1 MQTVIEYF
9 NNARLLE
16 MKDNMK
22 LYFAKRARAVSC
34 AFVFL
39 VTLFAWA
46 APSQAQIVAL
56 GASVVQG
63 YGVSS
68 GEAFPEQLQA
78 MLRAK
83 GKQYAVTNQGVSGD
97 TTSGVLS
104 RLDSAVPEGT
114 RIVILMIGG
123 NDVRR
128 GGSVADAQAGVGQIM
143 SRLQARHIRVINAM
157 PLYRAARGK
166 GMVLPDGIHLTP
178 AGQKYVASAL
188 ASSIN

>member
-1 MQTVIEYF
+1 
-9 NNARLLE
+9 
-16 MKDNMK
+16 MKPLIVK
-22 LYFAKRARAVSC
+22 QARAISV

-39 VTLFAWA
+39 VVQFAWA

-63 YGVSS
+63 FGVSS

-83 GKQYAVTNQGVSGD
+83 GKQYSVSNQGVYGD
-97 TTSGVLS
+97 TTAGVLS

-128 GGSVADAQAGVGQIM
+128 GGSAADAGAGVGQIM
-143 SRLQARHIRVINAM
+143 SRLQARKIRVINAM
-157 PLYRAARGK
+157 PLYKAARSK
-166 GMVLPDGIHLTP
+166 GMVVADGIHLNA
-178 AGQKYVASAL
+178 AGQKYVAGAL
-188 ASSIN
+188 LPSIN

>member
-9 NNARLLE
+9 DNNHLLKK
-16 MKDNMK
+16 KDDMK
-22 LYFAKRARAVSC
+22 LYSAKAARAVSC
-34 AFVFL
+34 AIVFL
-39 VTLFAWA
+39 IALFACA
-46 APSQAQIVAL
+46 APSHAQIVAL
-56 GASVVQG
+56 GASVVEG
-63 YGVSS
+63 YGVNS

-83 GKQYAVTNQGVSGD
+83 GKQYTVTNRGISGD

-114 RIVILMIGG
+114 RIVILLIGG

-128 GGSVADAQAGVGQIM
+128 GGSVADARAGVGQIV

-157 PLYRAARGK
+157 PYYKAARGK

-178 AGQKYVASAL
+178 AGQKYMASAL

>member
-1 MQTVIEYF
+1 VANQARVISW
-9 NNARLLE
+9 
-16 MKDNMK
+16 
-22 LYFAKRARAVSC
+22 V
-34 AFVFL
+34 FVFIIAQL
-39 VTLFAWA
+39 VWA

-83 GKQYAVTNQGVSGD
+83 GKSYTVSNAGIYGD
-97 TTSGVLS
+97 TTTGVLG

-123 NDVRR
+123 NDVRK
-128 GGSVADAQAGVGQIM
+128 GGTVADAKAGYANIVA
-143 SRLQARHIRVINAM
+143 RLKARHIRVINAG
-157 PLYRAARGK
+157 PYYQAARAR
-166 GMVLPDGIHLTP
+166 GMVVGDGIHLNA
-178 AGQKYVASAL
+178 AGQKYVATVL
-188 ASSIN
+188 LPQIN